1 MLGHTKITTTQ
12 VYARVLDEKISG
24 DMRQLQAKLEEFEP
38 SLKPSVTKES
48 VK

>member
-24 DMRQLQAKLEEFEP
+24 DMQQLQAKLEEFEP
-38 SLKPSVTKES
+38 SPKPSARIEG